1 MSVEIPDRDITP
13 ESEGGNWE
21 YCVLSWNP
29 YNEDNI
35 MRYEVNKRRKMS
47 VQGRGAI
54 QNEMREMKKMK
65 REPERDPLNSYY
77 EDKFM
82 ERWRETGGFGPFD
95 AIDVLTKDSWE
106 VVTSVAYIEDVYNR
120 LFIIFK
126 RQKGQNSPPE
136 SS

>member
-1 MSVEIPDRDITP
+1 MSAENSDRNLTP

-21 YCVLSWNP
+21 YCVLSWRP

-35 MRYEVNKRRKMS
+35 TRYEVNERQKIS

-54 QNEMREMKKMK
+54 QNEIREMEKMK
-65 REPERDPLNSYY
+65 KEPERDPLNSYY

-82 ERWRETGGFGPFD
+82 ERWRETRGFGPFD
-95 AIDVLTKDSWE
+95 AIDVLAKDSWE
-106 VVTSVAYIEDVYNR
+106 VVTSVAYIEGAYNR

-126 RQKGQNSPPE
+126 RQKGQNPPPE